1 MTSYHF
7 SRPFC
12 IWLCPLVFIAFL
24 LQASLLTAQTENP
37 AAEAVQTPG
46 NEIAPV
52 DPVAPVQGV
61 ETSRG
66 GENEPLG
73 LEIRLGSG
81 EDGEV
86 DLGIAIQLLMLMT
99 LLSIGPGLVMLM
111 TSFLRIVIVLG
122 FLRTAMGMQ
131 TSPPN
136 QLLIGMAAFLTFFL
150 MMPVGER
157 VYDQA
162 IVPLQA
168 GEINATEALDRASM
182 PLKEFMLKQT
192 RPSDI
197 EFFLGVSNSG
207 QVSVDDLPMRIVV
220 PSFMLSEL
228 RTAFQM
234 GFLIFLPFLI
244 VDFVVAT
251 VLMSMGMMMMP
262 PVIVSL
268 PFKVLLFVLV
278 DGWYLL
284 FQSLVTSFNL

>member
-1 MTSYHF
+1 MRASP
-7 SRPFC
+7 R
-12 IWLCPLVFIAFL
+12 FL
-24 LQASLLTAQTENP
+24 LALVWCAAFFLQATPVTGQGGDDP
-37 AAEAVQTPG
+37 AVSANTTPSAEIEPI
-46 NEIAPV
+46 EPIAPV
-52 DPVAPVQGV
+52 
-61 ETSRG
+61 G
-66 GENEPLG
+66 GSEGPG

-86 DLGIAIQLLMLMT
+86 DMGVAIQLLMLMT
-99 LLSIGPGLVMLM
+99 LLSVGPGLVMMM
-111 TSFLRIVIVLG
+111 TSFMRIIIVLG
-122 FLRTAMGMQ
+122 FLRSAMGLQ
-131 TSPPN
+131 STPPN
-136 QLLIGMAAFLTFFL
+136 QMLVGMAGFLTFFL
-150 MMPVGER
+150 MMPIGEKI
-157 VYDQA
+157 YDQA

-168 GEINATEALDRASM
+168 EEITSEEAFTRAAE

-197 EFFLGVSNSG
+197 EFFLGVSGSE
-207 QVSVDDLPMRIVV
+207 QTAVEDLPMRIVI

-244 VDFVVAT
+244 VDFVTAS

-278 DGWYLL
+278 DGWFLL
-284 FQSLVTSFNL
+284 FQSLVSSF

>member
-1 MTSYHF
+1 MRLIALSF
-7 SRPFC
+7 
-12 IWLCPLVFIAFL
+12 LV
-24 LQASLLTAQTENP
+24 LQSALLTAQTEGVAGGDGTVPDN
-37 AAEAVQTPG
+37 Q
-46 NEIAPV
+46 I
-52 DPVAPVQGV
+52 DPVAPVAPVAPV
-61 ETSRG
+61 EGIEATPV
-66 GENEPLG
+66 EPLG
-73 LEIRLGSG
+73 FEIRLGSG

-86 DLGIAIQLLMLMT
+86 DLGVAIQLLMLMT

-122 FLRTAMGMQ
+122 FLRTAMGLQ

-150 MMPVGER
+150 MMPIGER
-157 VYDQA
+157 VYDEA

-168 GEINATEALDRASM
+168 GEIEATEALDRASE

-197 EFFLGVSNSG
+197 EFFLSISKSEP
-207 QVSVDDLPMRIVV
+207 VSVDELPIRIVV

-234 GFLIFLPFLI
+234 GFLIFLPFLV

-268 PFKVLLFVLV
+268 PFKILLFVLV